1 MSLTPDV
8 EARLPVGFRSQITP
22 DGTIDLIEAPSVNGI
37 TGMTFLVGTTFS
49 IGGVIALIGAVPH
62 LDRAA
67 WAALFVISGLP
78 FALIGGHLV
87 FFRRRWRLNAVRVL
101 GEASTWLLPLS
112 ARHDYGEP
120 AEVEVRHQLTGG
132 AMSVD
137 LLVLRTSSGS
147 ELLIDAADNAPNA
160 CFKVIVWRGLQI
172 GFNTWTTGDASRRRP
187 ASFDATLQGG
197 QQISATLADL
207 DGEIAPRIVT
217 LARFVSEA
225 TLVPIRVVIAA
236 NRRRIFSIGSD

>member
-1 MSLTPDV
+1 
-8 EARLPVGFRSQITP
+8 
-22 DGTIDLIEAPSVNGI
+22 
-37 TGMTFLVGTTFS
+37 
-49 IGGVIALIGAVPH
+49 
-62 LDRAA
+62 
-67 WAALFVISGLP
+67 
-78 FALIGGHLV
+78 
-87 FFRRRWRLNAVRVL
+87 
-101 GEASTWLLPLS
+101 
-112 ARHDYGEP
+112 
-120 AEVEVRHQLTGG
+120 
-132 AMSVD
+132 MSVD

-197 QQISATLADL
+197 QQISAALADL